1 MAVTNKLK
9 PCPFCG
15 GTAYRG
21 IESMSLYWSIGCTK
35 CSCDFPRKFKNKT
48 EATKFWNNRYV

>member
-15 GTAYRG
+15 GNAYRG
-21 IESMSLYWSIGCTK
+21 IEPIATYWSIGCTK
-35 CSCDFPRKFKNKT
+35 CQCDFPRRFRNKT
-48 EATKFWNNRYV
+48 EATKFWNTRHV